1 MAKGVSLQ
9 DLANTIRKGD
19 RGEGVPFGIAAD

>member
-9 DLANTIRKGD
+9 DLANTICKGD